1 MRAFGKEKMVR
12 TLSIIAVS
20 LFLITLLGYIL
31 YNFYM
36 DFFDIENVFV
46 KAGSGLILFFTT
58 IIILRYMFLLFFSIL
73 KLIFKSSRN
82 IDLKKIS
89 TNRKITIIVPAYNE
103 EVVIETSIKSLL
115 EQTYPNLEI
124 LIVDDGSNDQT
135 YIKAK
140 KYEFDNGNRSLK
152 VLTKPNAGKA
162 KAINHGILNSNGSL
176 IMVVDADSKLD
187 KNAALLMS
195 RYFDDEEIAAVA
207 GSVYVSN
214 QNNIWTK
221 LQALEYIEGLNM
233 VRNGQAFLKLVNII
247 PGPIGMFR
255 KKSLYDVGL
264 YDSDTFAED
273 CDVTLKLIAKG
284 YKIDFEPEAVAYT
297 EAPEN
302 LLDLIKQRYRW
313 TRGILQAIKKH
324 KSLLW
329 HFKINPAASF
339 TMWYMLFEAV
349 FWPFMDIWTNMFI
362 IYVALSSGF
371 SILIFYWWSM
381 FTILDITGALYCVLV
396 TGERISLIFYA
407 IYYRLFFIQ
416 IINIAKIL
424 STFEEWF
431 GVEMSWGKLERKG
444 NL

>member
-1 MRAFGKEKMVR
+1 VR
-12 TLSIIAVS
+12 SVLIIAVS
-20 LFLITLLGYIL
+20 LILIGLLGFVL
-31 YNFYM
+31 YSFYN
-36 DFFDIENVFV
+36 DFFNIENIFV
-46 KAGSGLILFFTT
+46 KIGSGLILFFTT

-82 IDLKKIS
+82 VDLRKIPT
-89 TNRKITIIVPAYNE
+89 TNKITIIVPAYNE

-124 LIVDDGSNDQT
+124 LVVDDGSTDMT

-140 KYEFDNGNRSLK
+140 KYEFDNGSRSLR
-152 VLTKPNAGKA
+152 VLTKPNGGKA
-162 KAINHGILNSNGSL
+162 KAINHGIVNSKGSL

-187 KNAALLMS
+187 NNAVLLMS
-195 RYFDDEEIAAVA
+195 RYFADEEIAAVA

-214 QNNIWTK
+214 QNNLWTK

-255 KKSLYDVGL
+255 KKALYDVGL

-297 EAPEN
+297 EAPDS

-329 HFKINPAASF
+329 HFKINPSATF
-339 TMWYMLFEAV
+339 TMWYMLFESV

-362 IYVALSSGF
+362 IYVSLTSGF

-407 IYYRLFFIQ
+407 IYYRLFFIE

-431 GVEMSWGKLERKG
+431 GIEMSWGKLERKG

>member
-1 MRAFGKEKMVR
+1 
-12 TLSIIAVS
+12 
-20 LFLITLLGYIL
+20 
-31 YNFYM
+31 M

-162 KAINHGILNSNGSL
+162 KAINHGILNSSGSL

>member
-1 MRAFGKEKMVR
+1 MVVR
-12 TLSIIAVS
+12 GFFIVIIS
-20 LFLITLLGYIL
+20 LALILMLGYVL
-31 YNFYM
+31 YTFYM
-36 DFFDIENVFV
+36 NFINIENTFIQIGV
-46 KAGSGLILFFTT
+46 SIILFFTS
-58 IIILRYMFLLFFSIL
+58 IIILRYMLLLFFSIL
-73 KLIFKSSRN
+73 KVLIKSPTELN
-82 IDLKKIS
+82 LKKIN
-89 TNRKITIIVPAYNE
+89 TQEKVTIIVPAFNE
-103 EVVIETSIKSLL
+103 EMVIEKSIQSLL

-124 LIVDDGSNDQT
+124 LIVDDGSTDLT

-140 KYEFDNGNRSLK
+140 RFEFSTEMRSLR
-152 VLTKPNAGKA
+152 VLTKINGGKA
-162 KAINHGILNSNGSL
+162 KAINHGIINSTGSL

-187 KNAALLMS
+187 KNAVLLMS
-195 RYFDDEEIAAVA
+195 RYFDDKNIAAVA

-214 QNNIWTK
+214 QNNLWTK

-255 KKSLYDVGL
+255 KKALFDVGL

-329 HFKINPAASF
+329 HLKINPAASL
-339 TMWYMLFEAV
+339 TMWYMLFESV
-349 FWPFMDIWTNMFI
+349 FWPFMDIWANLFI
-362 IYVALSSGF
+362 IYVSVTSGF
-371 SILIFYWWSM
+371 SILMFYWWSM

-407 IYYRLFFIQ
+407 IYYRLFFIE
-416 IINIAKIL
+416 IINVAKIL

-431 GVEMSWGKLERKG
+431 GIEMSWGKLDRKG

>member
-1 MRAFGKEKMVR
+1 MVR